1 VTDAGVSAL
10 GRGCGQ
16 LECINLTG
24 CIQVT
29 DAGVSALG
37 RVCRQL
43 RSIDL
48 RGCPQVHQNW
58 VVNVVSS
65 TETVLQ
71 AVGMRQ
77 TLEYQMQ
84 HGFSVGGKASVS
96 R

>member
-1 VTDAGVSAL
+1 MTDAGVSAL

-16 LECINLTG
+16 LQSINLACCKKVTG
-24 CIQVT
+24 
-29 DAGVSALG
+29 AGVSALG

-43 RSIDL
+43 RGIDL
-48 RGCPQVHQNW
+48 SGCTQVHQNW

-77 TLEYQMQ
+77 MMEYQMQ
-84 HGFSVGGKASVS
+84 HGCSVDG
-96 R
+96 